1 MAVSSFRFM
10 CSNVD
15 NSLKGLTLITT
26 YRGHNENEIRSV
38 TLSFDGGFSDLRVED
53 LEDITEVF
61 VGEDDRGVSL
71 KLRDDL
77 IKVGLVDPSVVR
89 LSGVRS
95 ISFGGL
101 GVELLD
107 SLLHHGVLT
116 TDHEGV
122 LGSHGLS
129 HNANLLGGDVIGVN
143 EHHLGVFSASVL
155 AFIPK
160 LALSLLGFLSG
171 THYLF

>member
-1 MAVSSFRFM
+1 LGL
-10 CSNVD
+10 NNLGG
-15 NSLKGLTLITT
+15 NS
-26 YRGHNENEIRSV
+26 EV
-38 TLSFDGGFSDLRVED
+38 TEETSLSGIKSGGTGGNSDLLGGNGTNTGGGFSDLRVED
-53 LEDITEVF
+53 REDITEVV

-77 IKVGLVDPSVVR
+77 IKVGLVNPSVVR

-95 ISFGGL
+95 ISIGGL

-122 LGSHGLS
+122 NGSHGLS

-143 EHHLGVFSASVL
+143 EHHLGVGRASIL
-155 AFIPK
+155 AFNPK
-160 LALSLLGFLSG
+160 LVLSRLGFLSG

>member
-1 MAVSSFRFM
+1 MGL
-10 CSNVD
+10 NNLGG
-15 NSLKGLTLITT
+15 NS
-26 YRGHNENEIRSV
+26 EV
-38 TLSFDGGFSDLRVED
+38 TEETSLSGIKSGGTGGNSDLLGGNGTNTGGGFSDLRVED

-122 LGSHGLS
+122 NGSHGLS

-143 EHHLGVFSASVL
+143 EHHLGVLRASVL
-155 AFIPK
+155 AFFPK
-160 LALSLLGFLSG
+160 LVLSGLGFLSG